1 MQNMSQVN
9 KAPNKMC
16 ETDFLQ
22 MCSFSII
29 LTSLHS
35 LNLSFPTATLHDFY
49 CYTLLSTLI
58 PCISTLISQIPW
70 IPALIARISCIST
83 QITRIP
89 SLISCIPITSLAF
102 PPLFSPFP
110 LFYSSI
116 SHFGFYRQPAQFV
129 ILNLF

>member
-1 MQNMSQVN
+1 MSQVNN

-16 ETDFLQ
+16 ETNFLQ

-35 LNLSFPTATLHDFY
+35 LNLSFPTAILHDFY

-70 IPALIARISCIST
+70 IPALIARIST

-110 LFYSSI
+110 LFYSPI
-116 SHFGFYRQPAQFV
+116 SHFSFYR
-129 ILNLF
+129 